1 MMALID
7 SNAARA
13 GGTRDLRR
21 SRKTRGIDLDQL
33 LLIGARQPPG
43 DANAHLCGFGLSRRL
58 PSYRRLRWDQL
69 IDDRLDTSNP
79 FDGWPLSS

>member
-21 SRKTRGIDLDQL
+21 NRKTRGIDW
-33 LLIGARQPPG
+33 I
-43 DANAHLCGFGLSRRL
+43 NNF
-58 PSYRRLRWDQL
+58 
-69 IDDRLDTSNP
+69 
-79 FDGWPLSS
+79 

>member
-21 SRKTRGIDLDQL
+21 SRKSRGIDW
-33 LLIGARQPPG
+33 I
-43 DANAHLCGFGLSRRL
+43 NYF
-58 PSYRRLRWDQL
+58 
-69 IDDRLDTSNP
+69 
-79 FDGWPLSS
+79 

>member
-21 SRKTRGIDLDQL
+21 SRKTRGIDWINNFWSAL
-33 LLIGARQPPG
+33 
-43 DANAHLCGFGLSRRL
+43 ANHPVTLTRTLRGFGLSRRL
-58 PSYRRLRWDQL
+58 PSYRRLRWDQP

-79 FDGWPLSS
+79 FDG